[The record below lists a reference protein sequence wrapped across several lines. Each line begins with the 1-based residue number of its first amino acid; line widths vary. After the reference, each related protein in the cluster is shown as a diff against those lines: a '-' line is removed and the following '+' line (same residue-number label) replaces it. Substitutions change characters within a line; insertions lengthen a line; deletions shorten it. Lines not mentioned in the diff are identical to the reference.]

1 MEIGDNDKGDVSV
14 DETPIIELPVQPSW
28 IWILMM
34 TKKMMMAIKVMTI
47 IVRQ

>member
-34 TKKMMMAIKVMTI
+34 MAIKVMTI